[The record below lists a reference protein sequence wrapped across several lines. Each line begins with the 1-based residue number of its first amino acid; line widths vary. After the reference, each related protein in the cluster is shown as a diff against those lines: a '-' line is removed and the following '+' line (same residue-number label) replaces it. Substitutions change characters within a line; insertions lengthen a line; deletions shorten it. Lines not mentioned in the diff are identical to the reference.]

1 MATHFPKSLKSL
13 VCGLVPGFLRDYSVE
28 VPAKPLFLT
37 IAIFPIF
44 LVAPVRADALHADL
58 SEYKAGPGLSASIA
72 GDALIVIWEGDNLD
86 ERLTLAIRDGA
97 PVIRELAARRKGGAW
112 VVLATN
118 ATAEFRVVSGLRRM
132 TNQQL
137 DPLAGIGIKIT
148 PEILERYKWEA
159 FWDAPLHIPGSEPA
173 HSDCT
178 PPQRGVL
185 DQPGLPRNPDE
196 VKRASGVYHAQSCA
210 VKTNGARLEISF
222 PGVELGVFSGR
233 LQYTVYK
240 GANLLRQEVIAS
252 TREPSVAYKY
262 DAGIRG
268 LATQAATRAT
278 WRDIANSPREIR
290 VDEEA
295 AGEPVTV
302 VSSNRILGVETG
314 GGSLA
319 AFPPPHNFF
328 WARETTFNLGY
339 DWYRKDDAG
348 TFAFGVRQAEEEA
361 SGQGGEDRQQNF
373 ALRSARPGTE
383 QRMPVYFTIGVG
395 PVDSA
400 TEAAAAFT
408 RNDHF
413 RALPGYQV
421 MATHFHMGLTA
432 KAARAGVGG
441 KVSDL
446 EVLKA
451 AGINIVGPIDA
462 PVVATS
468 PAAPVAGG
476 RGAPVDDPRWMQW
489 TRGLGAPATWILDEA
504 LAFAGA
510 TRVDLGLPEVASPVT
525 PVAVPA
531 VAAGGRGSASPG
543 RGAAADPYRGEA
555 NYYETARKQSGSGFV
570 VMPNTEL
577 LRGEVARALGG
588 HSDMLISHPVYW
600 TQGRVQGQP
609 LVEENST
616 YGHVYHVGS
625 VEDMTEMAHR
635 ENILIYMPHPR
646 SKGSTGFPDAIKDT
660 PHFLDASYRGIGFR
674 WGMGLD
680 GSEQRLCEYRC
691 LPLWDDMN
699 NWVADKNTP
708 PKYMQAI
715 SEVYGENYGDDIYAN
730 NPVNYVKLDRLP
742 PLGEWGP
749 IVDAMTRGDYFVTSG
764 EVLIPSYSVEGS
776 GTRGKVV
783 ADVEWT
789 FPLEFAE
796 VVWGDGVHTGRQIVP
811 ATNLPPFG
819 KHRFE
824 IPFDARGKKWV
835 RFAVWDSAGNGAMA
849 QPVKLGAA
857 ASNAQR

>member
-1 MATHFPKSLKSL
+1 L
-13 VCGLVPGFLRDYSVE
+13 GDYSVE
-28 VPAKPLFLT
+28 VPPKPLFVT
-37 IAIFPIF
+37 TAIFLIF
-44 LVAPVRADALHADL
+44 LAAPSRADALHADL
-58 SEYKAGPGLSASIA
+58 SQYKKPAPGLSASIA
-72 GDALIVIWEGDNLD
+72 GDALIVTWEGDGLD
-86 ERLTLAIRDGA
+86 GRLTFAIRDGA
-97 PVIRELAARRKGGAW
+97 PVIRDLAARRKGGAW
-112 VVLATN
+112 IALAAN

-159 FWDAPLHIPGSEPA
+159 FWDAPLHMPGSEPA

-185 DQPGLPRNPDE
+185 DQPGLPRSPVE
-196 VKRASGVYHAQSCA
+196 VKRASAVYRVQSCA
-210 VKTNGARLEISF
+210 VKTNGARLEIAF

-233 LQYTVYK
+233 LQYTVYR
-240 GANLLRQEVIAS
+240 GANLVRQEVIAS
-252 TREPSVAYKY
+252 TRAPSVAYKY
-262 DAGIRG
+262 DAGIGG
-268 LATQAATRAT
+268 LASQAATRAA

-290 VDEEA
+290 LGEA
-295 AGEPVTV
+295 AAGGTVTI
-302 VSSNRILGVETG
+302 VSGNRILGVETG

-328 WARETTFNLGY
+328 WARETTVNLGY
-339 DWYRKDDAG
+339 NWYRRDDAG

-361 SGQGGEDRQQNF
+361 GAQGGEDRRQNF

-383 QRMPVYFTIGVG
+383 QRMPVYFAISLG
-395 PVDSA
+395 PAESA
-400 TEAAAAFT
+400 MEAAAAFT
-408 RNDHF
+408 HGDRF

-421 MATHFHMGLTA
+421 MATHFHMGLTG
-432 KAARAGVGG
+432 KATRAGAAG
-441 KVSDL
+441 KVADL

-451 AGINIVGPIDA
+451 AGINIVAPIDA
-462 PVVATS
+462 SVVAAS
-468 PAAPVAGG
+468 AAAVVASAVGG
-476 RGAPVDDPRWMQW
+476 QVDDPRWLQW
-489 TRGLGAPATWILDEA
+489 TRGLGAPAAWVVDEA
-504 LAFAGA
+504 LAFAGV
-510 TRVDLGLPEVASPVT
+510 TRAGLGLPPAGP
-525 PVAVPA
+525 PVAV
-531 VAAGGRGSASPG
+531 AGMPSTGRGGASPE
-543 RGAAADPYRGEA
+543 RGAASYSAPGAAPDPYRGEV
-555 NYYETARKQSGSGFV
+555 NYYETARRQSGPNFA

-577 LRGEVARALGG
+577 LRGEVARDLGG
-588 HSDMLISHPVYW
+588 HSDILISHPVYW
-600 TQGRVQGQP
+600 TQGRAPGQL
-609 LVEENST
+609 LVEEHPV
-616 YGHVYHVGS
+616 YGHVYHVGG
-625 VEDMTEMAHR
+625 VEDMIEMAHR

-691 LPLWDDMN
+691 LPLWDEMN

-708 PKYMQAI
+708 PKFMQAI

-742 PLGEWGP
+742 PPGEWGP
-749 IVDAMTRGDYFVTSG
+749 IVDAMARGDYFVTSG
-764 EVLIPSYSVEGS
+764 EVLIPGYSVEGS
-776 GTRGKVV
+776 GARRKVV

-811 ATNLPPFG
+811 ASDLPPFG
-819 KHRFE
+819 RHRFE
-824 IPFDARGKKWV
+824 IPIDARGKKWV

-849 QPVKLGAA
+849 QPVTLGAS

>member
-1 MATHFPKSLKSL
+1 LFRAAW
-13 VCGLVPGFLRDYSVE
+13 GDYSVE
-28 VPAKPLFLT
+28 VPAKSLFLKT
-37 IAIFPIF
+37 TTFLIF
-44 LVAPVRADALHADL
+44 LVAPSKADALRPDL
-58 SEYKAGPGLSASIA
+58 SQYKAAPGLSASIA
-72 GDALIVIWEGDNLD
+72 GDALIVTWEGDGLD
-86 ERLTLAIRDGA
+86 GRLTFAIRDGA
-97 PVIRELAARRKGGAW
+97 PTIRELAARRKRGAW
-112 VVLATN
+112 IALVSN
-118 ATAEFRVVSGLRRM
+118 ATAAFRVVSGLRRM

-173 HSDCT
+173 HGDCT

-185 DQPGLPRNPDE
+185 DQPGLPRNPEE
-196 VKRASGVYHAQSCA
+196 VKRASAVYRVQSCA
-210 VKTNGARLEISF
+210 VRTNGARLEISF

-233 LQYTVYK
+233 LQYTVYR

-262 DAGIRG
+262 DAEIGG
-268 LATQAATRAT
+268 LAAQEGTRAA
-278 WRDIANSPREIR
+278 WRDITNSAREIR
-290 VDEEA
+290 FGDTA
-295 AGEPVTV
+295 SGGPITV
-302 VSSNRILGVETG
+302 VSGDRILGVETG
-314 GGSLA
+314 GGSIA

-339 DWYRKDDAG
+339 NWYRKDDAT

-361 SGQGGEDRQQNF
+361 SGQGGEDRRQNF

-383 QRMPVYFTIGVG
+383 QRMPVYFAISLG
-395 PVDSA
+395 SA
-400 TEAAAAFT
+400 ESAMEAAAAFT
-408 RNDHF
+408 RSDHF

-421 MATHFHMGLTA
+421 MATHFHMGLAA
-432 KAARAGVGG
+432 KAARAVAPDG
-441 KVSDL
+441 KVADL

-462 PVVATS
+462 AVTAASAPVVAS
-468 PAAPVAGG
+468 GPGG
-476 RGAPVDDPRWMQW
+476 VVDDPQWLQW
-489 TRGLGAPATWILDEA
+489 TRGLGAPAAWIVDEA
-504 LAFAGA
+504 IAFAGV
-510 TRVDLGLPEVASPVT
+510 TRADLGLPPSGP
-525 PVAVPA
+525 PVAVAAQPA
-531 VAAGGRGSASPG
+531 PG
-543 RGAAADPYRGEA
+543 RGGASPARTAASYSAPGAAPDPYRGEA
-555 NYYETARKQSGSGFV
+555 NYYETARRQSGPSFV

-577 LRGEVARALGG
+577 LRGEVARDLGG

-600 TQGRVQGQP
+600 TQGRAPGTP
-609 LVEENST
+609 LMEGHPV
-616 YGHVYHVGS
+616 YGHVYHVGG
-625 VEDMTEMAHR
+625 VEDMIEMAHR

-646 SKGSTGFPDAIKDT
+646 SKGSTGFPDAIKGS

-691 LPLWDDMN
+691 LPLWDEMN

-708 PKYMQAI
+708 PKFMQAI

-742 PLGEWGP
+742 PPGEWGP

-764 EVLIPSYSVEGS
+764 EVLIPSCSVEG
-776 GTRGKVV
+776 GGARRKVV

-796 VVWGDGVHTGRQIVP
+796 VVWGDGVHTGRQIVS
-811 ATNLPPFG
+811 ATDLPPFG
-819 KHRFE
+819 RHRFE

-849 QPVKLGAA
+849 QPVKLSAA
-857 ASNAQR
+857 AANAQR

>member
-1 MATHFPKSLKSL
+1 MRTAPLSLRTSFTILISL
-13 VCGLVPGFLRDYSVE
+13 VLLATPSH
-28 VPAKPLFLT
+28 
-37 IAIFPIF
+37 
-44 LVAPVRADALHADL
+44 ADVLHANL
-58 SEYKAGPGLSASIA
+58 SEYKAAPGLTVSVA
-72 GDALIVIWEGDNLD
+72 GDALIATWEGDGL
-86 ERLTLAIRDGA
+86 EGRLTLAIQGGA

-112 VVLATN
+112 IELAAN
-118 ATAEFRVVSGLRRM
+118 AAPEFRVVSGLRRM

-148 PEILERYKWEA
+148 PEILERDKWEA
-159 FWDAPLHIPGSEPA
+159 FWDAPLNIPGGESA
-173 HSDCT
+173 HGDCT

-185 DQPGLPRNPDE
+185 DQPGLPRSPDE
-196 VKRASGVYHAQSCA
+196 VKRASAIYRAKSCA

-233 LQYTVYK
+233 LQYTVYR

-262 DAGIRG
+262 DAGIQGVAIQPASR
-268 LATQAATRAT
+268 AAWRETSGSP
-278 WRDIANSPREIR
+278 RDIRLKG
-290 VDEEA
+290 A
-295 AGEPVTV
+295 AEGGPVTV
-302 VSSNRILGVETG
+302 ISGDRILAVESA

-339 DWYRKDDAG
+339 NWYRKDDAA
-348 TFAFGVRQAEEEA
+348 TFGFGVRQAEEEA
-361 SGQGGEDRQQNF
+361 SGQGGEDRRQNF

-383 QRMPVYFTIGVG
+383 QRMPVYFAISLGRAE
-395 PVDSA
+395 SA
-400 TEAAAAFT
+400 MEAAAAFT
-408 RNDHF
+408 HCDHF

-432 KAARAGVGG
+432 KAARAASTDGRVP
-441 KVSDL
+441 DL

-462 PVVATS
+462 PAVAASAT
-468 PAAPVAGG
+468 AVAAGG
-476 RGAPVDDPRWMQW
+476 RGGPVDDPKWLQW
-489 TRGLGAPATWILDEA
+489 TRGLGAPPELIVDKA
-504 LAFAGA
+504 LAFAGVTRAELRLPPA
-510 TRVDLGLPEVASPVT
+510 TPPIVVTGL
-525 PVAVPA
+525 
-531 VAAGGRGSASPG
+531 VAAG
-543 RGAAADPYRGEA
+543 RGAASPVRGASPDTYRGEA
-555 NYYETARKQSGSGFV
+555 NYYETARRQSGSSFV

-577 LRGEVARALGG
+577 LRGEVARGLGG

-600 TQGRVQGQP
+600 TQGRAPGQP
-609 LVEENST
+609 LVEEHPV
-616 YGHVYHVGS
+616 YGHVYHVGG
-625 VEDMTEMAHR
+625 VEDMIEMAHR
-635 ENILIYMPHPR
+635 ERILIYMPHPR

-708 PKYMQAI
+708 PKFMQAI

-730 NPVNYVKLDRLP
+730 NPVNYVRLDRLP
-742 PLGEWGP
+742 PPGEWGP

-776 GTRGKVV
+776 GGRRKIV

-796 VVWGDGVHTGRQIVP
+796 VVWGDGIHTGRQIVP
-811 ATNLPPFG
+811 ATELPPFG
-819 KHRFE
+819 KHRFK

-849 QPVKLGAA
+849 QPVKLGAGA
-857 ASNAQR
+857 ASGGLR

>member
-1 MATHFPKSLKSL
+1 
-13 VCGLVPGFLRDYSVE
+13 VE
-28 VPAKPLFLT
+28 VPAKPIFLSS
-37 IAIFPIF
+37 AIFMIF
-44 LVAPVRADALHADL
+44 LAAPSRADALHAAL
-58 SEYKAGPGLSASIA
+58 SQYKAAPGLSASVA
-72 GDALIVIWEGDNLD
+72 GDALLVTWEGDGLD
-86 ERLTLAIRDGA
+86 GRLTFAIRDGA
-97 PVIRELAARRKGGAW
+97 PVIRELAARRRGGPWA
-112 VVLATN
+112 VLATN

-196 VKRASGVYHAQSCA
+196 LKRAAAVYRVQSCA

-262 DAGIRG
+262 DAGIG
-268 LATQAATRAT
+268 GVATQAATRAA
-278 WRDIANSPREIR
+278 WRDIANSAREIR
-290 VDEEA
+290 LGDGA
-295 AGEPVTV
+295 AGGAVTV
-302 VSSNRILGVETG
+302 VSGNRILGVEAG

-339 DWYRKDDAG
+339 NWYRKDDAG

-361 SGQGGEDRQQNF
+361 SGLGGEDRQQNF

-383 QRMPVYFTIGVG
+383 QRMPVYFAIALG
-395 PVDSA
+395 PVESA
-400 TEAAAAFT
+400 MEAAAAFT
-408 RNDHF
+408 RSDHF

-432 KAARAGVGG
+432 KAMRAAGADG

-451 AGINIVGPIDA
+451 AGINIAGPIDA
-462 PVVATS
+462 PAVAATS
-468 PAAPVAGG
+468 ATVVAGG
-476 RGAPVDDPRWMQW
+476 RGAAVDDPKWMQW

-504 LAFAGA
+504 LVFAGV
-510 TRVDLGLPEVASPVT
+510 TRAGMGLPSAAPPPPIVT
-525 PVAVPA
+525 SAA
-531 VAAGGRGSASPG
+531 AAGRGGASAA
-543 RGAAADPYRGEA
+543 RGAPPDPYRGEV
-555 NYYETARKQSGSGFV
+555 NYYEAARRQSGASFV

-577 LRGEVARALGG
+577 LRGEVARDLGG

-600 TQGRVQGQP
+600 TQGRAAGQP
-609 LVEENST
+609 LAEEHAV

-625 VEDMTEMAHR
+625 VEDMIEMAHR

-708 PKYMQAI
+708 PKFMQAI

-742 PLGEWGP
+742 PPGEWGP

-764 EVLIPSYSVEGS
+764 EVLIPGHSVGIAGARS
-776 GTRGKVV
+776 KVV

-789 FPLEFAE
+789 FPLESAE

-811 ATNLPPFG
+811 ATDLPPFG

-857 ASNAQR
+857 ASNAPR

>member
-1 MATHFPKSLKSL
+1 LFPL
-13 VCGLVPGFLRDYSVE
+13 GGGEYSVD
-28 VPAKPLFLT
+28 VPFAPLRLAT
-37 IAIFPIF
+37 AIF
-44 LVAPVRADALHADL
+44 LVFLAVPGRADALHANL
-58 SEYKAGPGLSASIA
+58 AEYKAAPGLTASIA
-72 GDALIVIWEGDNLD
+72 GDALVVTWAGEGLD
-86 ERLTLAIRDGA
+86 GRLTLAIRDGS
-97 PVIRELAARRKGGAW
+97 PVIRELAARRKGGEWIA
-112 VVLATN
+112 LAAN
-118 ATAEFRVVSGLRRM
+118 ATPEFRVVSGLRRM

-148 PEILERYKWEA
+148 PEILEREKWEA
-159 FWDAPLHIPGSEPA
+159 FWDAPLNIPGGEAA
-173 HSDCT
+173 HGDCT

-185 DQPGLPRNPDE
+185 DQPGLPRNPVE
-196 VKRASGVYHAQSCA
+196 VKRAAAVYRVRSCA
-210 VKTNGARLEISF
+210 VKTRGARLEISF
-222 PGVELGVFSGR
+222 PGVQLGVFSGR
-233 LQYTVYK
+233 LQYTVYR

-262 DAGIRG
+262 DAGIQG
-268 LATQAATRAT
+268 LTIQPAARAV
-278 WRDIANSPREIR
+278 WRDIANNPREIR
-290 VDEEA
+290 QGDGPT
-295 AGEPVTV
+295 AGPVTV
-302 VSSNRILGVETG
+302 VSSNRILGVESG
-314 GGSLA
+314 GGALA

-339 DWYRKDDAG
+339 NWYRKDDAA

-361 SGQGGEDRQQNF
+361 SGQGGEDRRQNF

-383 QRMPVYFTIGVG
+383 QRMPVYFAIGLG
-395 PVDSA
+395 PAESA
-400 TEAAAAFT
+400 METAAAFT
-408 RNDHF
+408 RSDRF

-432 KAARAGVGG
+432 KANRAAATDG
-441 KVSDL
+441 KAPDL

-462 PVVATS
+462 PAVAASATTVVTS
-468 PAAPVAGG
+468 SVGG
-476 RGAPVDDPRWMQW
+476 QVDDPKWLQW
-489 TRGLGAPATWILDEA
+489 TRGLGAPAAWIVDEA
-504 LAFAGA
+504 LAFAGV
-510 TRVDLGLPEVASPVT
+510 TRAGLGLP
-525 PVAVPA
+525 PVALPPPV
-531 VAAGGRGSASPG
+531 VITAAAG
-543 RGAAADPYRGEA
+543 RGAAPPARNVSPDPYRGEV
-555 NYYETARKQSGSGFV
+555 NYYEAARRQSGSNFV

-577 LRGEVARALGG
+577 LRGEVARDLGG

-600 TQGRVQGQP
+600 SQGRAPGQP
-609 LVEENST
+609 LVEEHSV
-616 YGHVYHVGS
+616 YGHVYHVGG
-625 VEDMTEMAHR
+625 VEDMIEMAHR

-691 LPLWDDMN
+691 LPLWDEMN
-699 NWVADKNTP
+699 NWIADKNTP
-708 PKYMQAI
+708 PKFMQAI

-742 PLGEWGP
+742 PPGEWGP

-764 EVLIPSYSVEGS
+764 EVLIPGYSVEGA
-776 GTRGKVV
+776 GARRTVV

-796 VVWGDGVHTGRQIVP
+796 VVWGDGVHTGRLIVP
-811 ATNLPPFG
+811 ATDLPPFG

-824 IPFDARGKKWV
+824 IPLDARGKKWV

-849 QPVKLGAA
+849 QPVKLGAGGA
-857 ASNAQR
+857 LSNARR